1 MKKKTMV
8 LGSLLTVF
16 IMLLIPSVNA
26 VEYTNVKETVE
37 SSINAFQME
46 YKELDL
52 NTILSRLFQQDLGAV
67 SLNLKDAM
75 KELFI
80 SIMSVAITIFSIFM
94 TYSAFLNSD
103 GVLVLI
109 WILNTIIWTID
120 AILYF
125 KGFIDE
131 LQNPVIC

>member
-109 WILNTIIWTID
+109 WILNTIIWTMD

-131 LQNPVIC
+131 LQNPIIC